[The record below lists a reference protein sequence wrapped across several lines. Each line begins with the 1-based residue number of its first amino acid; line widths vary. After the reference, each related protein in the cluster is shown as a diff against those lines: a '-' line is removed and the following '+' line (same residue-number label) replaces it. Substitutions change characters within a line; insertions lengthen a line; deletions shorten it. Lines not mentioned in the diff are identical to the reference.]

1 MGTNNKNTDIRLEHL
16 TSHLI
21 DEGCGMRRE
30 LRYTIGDAATNRRRQ
45 WKLRH
50 SQHAMKR
57 CQQRGICRRAIAL
70 ALVYGAYEF
79 RQGMVFRVVRD
90 CDIPASLGS
99 KDRELLRH
107 LVVVM
112 DESEREVV
120 TCYRNPRAA
129 ARIRRKPKH
138 LLGGW

>member
-1 MGTNNKNTDIRLEHL
+1 MGTYNGQSDIRLEHL

-21 DEGCGMRRE
+21 DEGYGMRRE
-30 LRYTIGDAATNRRRQ
+30 SRYTIGDAATNRRWQ

-70 ALVYGAYEF
+70 ALVYGTYEF

-90 CDIPASLGS
+90 CDIPDSLGVR
-99 KDRELLRH
+99 DRERLRH
-107 LVVVM
+107 LVVVL
-112 DESEREVV
+112 DESERELI
-120 TCYRNPRAA
+120 TCYRNDRASR
-129 ARIRRKPKH
+129 RIRRKPKR
-138 LLGGW
+138 LLGNW